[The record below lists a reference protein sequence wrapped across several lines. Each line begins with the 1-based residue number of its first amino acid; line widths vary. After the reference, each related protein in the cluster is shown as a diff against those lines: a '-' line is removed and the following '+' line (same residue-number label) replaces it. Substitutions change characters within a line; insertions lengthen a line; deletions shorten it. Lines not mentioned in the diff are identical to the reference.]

1 MSGRTGA
8 CIEAGVCAVPVTPVL
23 DLLQRDPGVVVH
35 VLHRL
40 LGWELERPTRA
51 LPADVADTQLQARGR
66 EWSADLAFELRRLG
80 GDATWLAVVAPAAR
94 DEYERAYLWPCYA
107 ALLGVRRGGPAGLLA
122 IVPTV
127 DDLQWARQTIACDFG
142 ALVFTPVAV
151 TIDQLYALR
160 DRLAAEG
167 RP

>member
-1 MSGRTGA
+1 MPGCTGA
-8 CIEAGVCAVPVTPVL
+8 CIGAGVCAVPVHPVL
-23 DLLQRDPGVVVH
+23 DLLQRDPGLVVH

-40 LGWELERPTRA
+40 LGWEIERPTRA
-51 LPADVADTQLQARGR
+51 LPADAADTQLQARGR
-66 EWSADLAFELRRLG
+66 AWAADLAFELRRLDG
-80 GDATWLAVVAPAAR
+80 ASTWVAVVAPAAR
-94 DEYERAYLWPCYA
+94 DEYERALLWPCYA
-107 ALLGVRRGGPAGLLA
+107 ALLAVRRGGPAGLLA
-122 IVPTV
+122 IVPAA

-142 ALVFTPVAV
+142 ALTFTPVAV

>member
-8 CIEAGVCAVPVTPVL
+8 CSLRGVCAVPVVPVL
-23 DLLQRDPGVVVH
+23 ELLQRDPAMVVH

-51 LPADVADTQLQARGR
+51 LPADVADTQLRARGR
-66 EWSADLAFELRRLG
+66 EWAADLAFELRRLDG
-80 GDATWLAVVAPAAR
+80 AASWLAVVAPAAR
-94 DEYERAYLWPCYA
+94 DAYEHLYLWPCYA
-107 ALLGVRRGGPAGLLA
+107 ALLAVRRGGPAGLLA
-122 IVPTV
+122 VVPTV
-127 DDLQWARQTIACDFG
+127 DDLQWARQTIAGDLG
-142 ALVFTPVAV
+142 ALAFTPVAV